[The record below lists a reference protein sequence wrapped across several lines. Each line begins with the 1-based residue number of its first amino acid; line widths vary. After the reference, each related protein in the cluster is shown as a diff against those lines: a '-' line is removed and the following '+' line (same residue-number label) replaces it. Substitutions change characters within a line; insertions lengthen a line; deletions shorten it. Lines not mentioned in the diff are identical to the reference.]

1 MFGFPKEPFTI
12 MRRNALAWAAI
23 VISTAALVSSRGV
36 TRAVPAAPQISAE
49 GQKQA
54 RVLGDAFNAVAEFV
68 KPSVV
73 QISVKKKI
81 NPGGIRVPFNGA
93 PGDPHQNL
101 GPKELEEMLKKFFG
115 ENGRFQP
122 QQFGGVAEGTGSGF
136 VYDDKGHIV
145 TNNHVV
151 DGAEKIVVQFFDG
164 EEIEAKV
171 VGADP
176 KADIAVIKV
185 ASTNYRP
192 LPKGKSSGVKVG
204 EWVLAIGSP
213 FGFDQTVTS
222 GIISAVGRNDAHIL
236 DYEDFIQTDAA
247 INPGNSGGPL
257 VDLEGKVIG
266 INAAIAT
273 STRSSAGIGFA
284 IPIDMAAN
292 LADRLIKDGKVTR
305 AMIGIELQPLAPV
318 LAKQLGIDPKTKGVL
333 VKSVFPGSPGDK
345 AGLQQGDV
353 ITGFNGVPAKSI
365 PSFRNLV
372 STSDIGKE
380 FNLTYV
386 REGQEKTAKLT
397 LVPLINPSMRA
408 EFNRPNRGEEP
419 KPEAKAELSGY
430 GLEVQELTP
439 ALAKQFGFQ
448 AEAKGVVV
456 SKVEDGS
463 SAEANG
469 VELGM
474 LITKVV
480 KDKKVTT
487 ISTVKQFQD
496 LANQGNELTVYAQD
510 GEGRGQFYSL
520 VKPSAK

>member
-1 MFGFPKEPFTI
+1 MK
-12 MRRNALAWAAI
+12 RNALAWAAI
-23 VISTAALVSSRGV
+23 VISTAALVSSWGV

-73 QISVKKKI
+73 KISVEKRI
-81 NPGGIRVPFNGA
+81 RPGGVRIPFNG

-115 ENGRFQP
+115 ENGRLQP

-151 DGAEKIVVQFFDG
+151 EGAEKIKVEFFDG

-171 VGADP
+171 VGTDP

-185 ASTNYRP
+185 ASTAYRP
-192 LPKGKSSGVKVG
+192 LPKGKSSSARVG

-273 STRSSAGIGFA
+273 ATRSSAGIGFA

-318 LAKQLGIDPKTKGVL
+318 LAKNLGLDPKTKGVV
-333 VKSVFPGSPGDK
+333 VKSVLPGSPGDK

-353 ITGFNGVPAKSI
+353 ITGFNGTPAKSV
-365 PSFRNLV
+365 PTFRNLV

-380 FNLTYV
+380 FGLTYF
-386 REGQEKTAKLT
+386 REGQEKTTKLT
-397 LVPLINPSMRA
+397 LVPLDSRLMRA
-408 EFNRPNRGEEP
+408 ELNRPDRGEEA
-419 KPEAKAELSGY
+419 KPDAPKAEFSGF
-430 GLEVQELTP
+430 GIEVQELT
-439 ALAKQFGFQ
+439 ASMAKQFGYQ
-448 AEAKGVVV
+448 ADAKGVVISDV
-456 SKVEDGS
+456 QDDS

-469 VELGM
+469 LEPGM
-474 LITKVV
+474 LVTKVV
-480 KDKKVTT
+480 KDKKMTPV
-487 ISTVKQFQD
+487 STVKQFQD
-496 LANQGNELTVYAQD
+496 LAGQGTELTIYAQTP
-510 GEGRGQFYSL
+510 EGRGQFYTL
-520 VKPSAK
+520 VKPSGK

>member
-1 MFGFPKEPFTI
+1 MFGFPKEIPTI
-12 MRRNALAWAAI
+12 MKRNALAWAAI

-36 TRAVPAAPQISAE
+36 TRAVPAAPQITAE

-73 QISVKKKI
+73 QISVQKKVRPGGVRI
-81 NPGGIRVPFNGA
+81 PFDGNPGN
-93 PGDPHQNL
+93 PHENL

-115 ENGRFQP
+115 PNGRFEQ

-151 DGAEKIVVQFFDG
+151 ENADKITVQFFDG

-171 VGADP
+171 VGTDP

-185 ASTNYRP
+185 ASTAYRP
-192 LPKGKSSGVKVG
+192 LPKGKSSSVKVG

-305 AMIGIELQPLAPV
+305 AMIGIELQPLTQV
-318 LAKQLGIDPKTKGVL
+318 LAKQLGLDPKTKGVL
-333 VKSVFPGSPGDK
+333 VIKTVPGSPGDK
-345 AGLQQGDV
+345 AGLKPGDV
-353 ITGFNGVPAKSI
+353 ITGFDGTPAKSV

-372 STSDIGKE
+372 SSSEIGKE
-380 FNLTYV
+380 FSLTYL
-386 REGQEKTAKLT
+386 REGQDKVAKLT
-397 LVPLINPSMRA
+397 LVPLDTRLTTREI
-408 EFNRPNRGEEP
+408 FRPDRGEEP

-439 ALAKQFGFQ
+439 ELAKQFGYP
-448 AEAKGVVV
+448 ADSKGVVISDV
-456 SKVEDGS
+456 QDGS
-463 SAEANG
+463 SAETNG
-469 VELGM
+469 LQPGM
-474 LITKVV
+474 LVTKIV
-480 KDKKVTT
+480 KSGKFT
-487 ISTVKQFQD
+487 SLNSAKQFQD
-496 LANQGNELTVYAQD
+496 LASRGNELTIYAETPQ
-510 GEGRGQFYSL
+510 GRGQFYTL
-520 VKPSAK
+520 AKPAAK